1 MIDLTFRHLRRHW
14 QIHAAVM
21 VCLTLAS
28 ALLVSL
34 SGYSAATAARELSQT
49 LALAPPAQRNL
60 LITGSRHTFSE
71 KLYEGLEDRLGE
83 VLKERM
89 VIRHVTLPEV
99 VTQPATETTGQTREI
114 ALAEVYSFSHLPD
127 HVRLVEGHMPVQ
139 VNLNEARGSWRPPPI
154 EAVIGA
160 RAAEQSGY
168 TIGDRVEAS
177 KGYHRL
183 DIVGIIEPLDPQ
195 ADVWGEDLR
204 AFEVDFASAVD
215 LDPTDP
221 DAGPIPLPLIIAPA
235 SMRSVYPDV
244 PIFVH
249 QVVWR
254 VTLNHHLITVDQAG
268 PLCSDLINFQTQ
280 SGTVGARTS
289 TGLIQLLGNY
299 LARLSRVRMV
309 LLLFTAQSIFFV
321 LYTLTTLTSAVLD
334 RSRVELATL
343 SARGAS
349 VWQITGLFGLQNLLL
364 ALPAGL
370 ILGPALA
377 QVLVHLRGWGTSI
390 GAVTTIRM
398 SPQAWLLSGLSAGL
412 GWLAL
417 VLPVFMIARRSVSGS
432 QDERARPAQL
442 SAAHRRYLD
451 LYLLAFG
458 GLLYWQLNR
467 SGSFVMRAVAS
478 RRLGDTPLADPL
490 LLIGPSLL
498 LIGAAMV
505 FLRFVPFL
513 LRLVAQLSQRL
524 RGLVLPLGLSHL
536 ARDPLQSSR
545 LVLLV
550 SLTAGLLLFTRTFG
564 AALDRG
570 QDPRQPDALAL
581 GISTTLQLNA
591 LMMVLFS
598 VTTFFLAH
606 LFAAQ
611 SRRRSRQRASDFEI
625 LRALGLSDRQWLAL
639 LVTEG
644 LLVLIVGLLAGSA
657 VGLGLSRLMIP
668 YLGVALADPLAG
680 VTLGR
685 IRLDWPTVTHA
696 YALLAGVYGAAL
708 VLLTAVLGRPRA
720 RLAPRLGD
728 E

>member
-1 MIDLTFRHLRRHW
+1 MIDLTFRHLRRHFH
-14 QIHAAVM
+14 IHAAVLL
-21 VCLTLAS
+21 CLTLAS

-49 LALAPPAQRNL
+49 LALAPPTQRNL
-60 LITGSRHTFSE
+60 LITGSRYTFSE
-71 KLYEGLEDRLGE
+71 ELYEGLEERLGE
-83 VLKERM
+83 VLKERL
-89 VIRHVTLPEV
+89 VIRHVTLAADA
-99 VTQPATETTGQTREI
+99 QPAI
-114 ALAEVYSFSHLPD
+114 AATSQDRSVDLVQVFSFSRLSD
-127 HVRLVEGHMPVQ
+127 HVRLVEGRLPVQ
-139 VNLNEARGSWRPPPI
+139 VDLNEAQGSWRPPPI
-154 EAVIGA
+154 EAVIGV

-168 TIGDRVEAS
+168 AIGDRVEAS

-183 DIVGIIEPLDPQ
+183 DIVGLVEPLDLQ

-204 AFEVDFASAVD
+204 AFEVN
-215 LDPTDP
+215 LDPADP

-244 PIFVH
+244 PIFIH
-249 QVVWR
+249 QVSWR
-254 VTLNHHLITVDQAG
+254 ITLNHHLISVDRAG
-268 PLCSDLINFQTQ
+268 PLRSDLINFQTQ

-289 TGLIQLLGNY
+289 TGLIQLLADY

-309 LLLFTAQSIFFV
+309 LLLFTAQSVIFV
-321 LYTLTTLTSAVLD
+321 LYTLTALTSAVLD

-370 ILGPALA
+370 LLGPALA
-377 QVLVHLRGWGTSI
+377 QVLVRLQGWGMSI
-390 GAVTTIRM
+390 GAAATIRM
-398 SPQAWLLSGLSAGL
+398 STQAWLLSGLSAAL

-417 VLPVFMIARRSVSGS
+417 VLPVFAAARRSVSGS

-498 LIGAAMV
+498 LIAAVMV
-505 FLRFVPFL
+505 FLRLVPFL
-513 LRLVAQLSQRL
+513 LRLVARLSRRL
-524 RGLVLPLGLSHL
+524 RGLVLPVGLSHL

-598 VTTFFLAH
+598 VTTFFLVH

-611 SRRRSRQRASDFEI
+611 SRRRSQQRASDFAI

-657 VGLGLSRLMIP
+657 VGVGLSRLMIP

-680 VTLGR
+680 VTLAR
-685 IRLDWPTVTHA
+685 IRLDWPAITRSYV
-696 YALLAGVYGAAL
+696 LLVGMYGSAL
-708 VLLTAVLGRPRA
+708 VLLMAVLGRSRA

>member
-1 MIDLTFRHLRRHW
+1 MINLTFRHLRRHFH
-14 QIHAAVM
+14 IHAAVLL
-21 VCLTLAS
+21 CLTLAS

-34 SGYSAATAARELSQT
+34 SGYSAATAARELNQT
-49 LALAPPAQRNL
+49 LALVPSTQRNL
-60 LITGSRHTFSE
+60 LITGSRYTFSE
-71 KLYEGLEDRLGE
+71 ELYEGLEDRLGE
-83 VLKERM
+83 LLKERM
-89 VIRHVTLPEV
+89 VIRHVTLPADP
-99 VTQPATETTGQTREI
+99 QPAIAATGQDRSVD
-114 ALAEVYSFSHLPD
+114 LVQVFSFSHLSD
-127 HVRLVEGHMPVQ
+127 HVRLVEGRLPIQ
-139 VNLNEARGSWRPPPI
+139 VDLNEARGSWRPPPI
-154 EAVIGA
+154 EAVIGV

-168 TIGDRVEAS
+168 AIGDRVEAS

-183 DIVGIIEPLDPQ
+183 DIVGLVEPLDPQ
-195 ADVWGEDLR
+195 ADVWGEDLG
-204 AFEVDFASAVD
+204 AFEVDSGAFAVN
-215 LDPTDP
+215 LDPADP

-244 PIFVH
+244 PIFIH
-249 QVVWR
+249 QVSWR
-254 VTLNHHLITVDQAG
+254 ITLNHHLISVDRAG
-268 PLCSDLINFQTQ
+268 SLRSELINFQTQ
-280 SGTVGARTS
+280 SGTAGARTS
-289 TGLIQLLGNY
+289 TGLIQLLADY

-309 LLLFTAQSIFFV
+309 LLLFTAQSVIFV
-321 LYTLTTLTSAVLD
+321 LYTLTALTSAVLD

-370 ILGPALA
+370 LLGPALA
-377 QVLVHLRGWGTSI
+377 QVLVRLQGWGMSI
-390 GAVTTIRM
+390 GAAATIRM
-398 SPQAWLLSGLSAGL
+398 STQAWLLSGLSAAL

-417 VLPVFMIARRSVSGS
+417 VLPVFAAARRSVSGS

-498 LIGAAMV
+498 LIAAVMV

-513 LRLVAQLSQRL
+513 LRLVARLSRRL
-524 RGLVLPLGLSHL
+524 RGLVLPVGLSHL

-598 VTTFFLAH
+598 VTTFFLVH

-611 SRRRSRQRASDFEI
+611 SRRRSQQRASDFAI
-625 LRALGLSDRQWLAL
+625 LRALGLSNRQWLVL

-657 VGLGLSRLMIP
+657 VGVGLSRLMIP

-680 VTLGR
+680 VTLAR
-685 IRLDWPTVTHA
+685 IRLDWPAITRSYV
-696 YALLAGVYGAAL
+696 LLIGVYGSAL
-708 VLLTAVLGRPRA
+708 VLLVAVLGRQRA

>member
-1 MIDLTFRHLRRHW
+1 
-14 QIHAAVM
+14 
-21 VCLTLAS
+21 LAS

-60 LITGSRHTFSE
+60 LITGSRRTFSE
-71 KLYEGLEDRLGE
+71 ELYEGLEDRLGE
-83 VLKERM
+83 ILRERL

-99 VTQPATETTGQTREI
+99 ATLPATETRGRTREL
-114 ALAEVYSFSHLPD
+114 ALVEVYSFSRLPD
-127 HVRLVEGHMPVQ
+127 HVRLVEGRLPLQ
-139 VNLNEARGSWRPPPI
+139 VDLNEARGSWRPPPI

-195 ADVWGEDLR
+195 ADVWGEDLS
-204 AFEVDFASAVD
+204 AFEVGRETD
-215 LDPTDP
+215 LDPAD
-221 DAGPIPLPLIIAPA
+221 PIPLRLLIAPA

-254 VTLNHHLITVDQAG
+254 ITLNHHLITVDRAG
-268 PLCSDLINFQTQ
+268 PLRSDLINFQTQ
-280 SGTVGARTS
+280 SGTAGARTS
-289 TGLIQLLGNY
+289 TGLTQLLADY

-321 LYTLTTLTSAVLD
+321 LYTLTALTSAILD
-334 RSRVELATL
+334 RSQVELATL

-349 VWQITGLFGLQNLLL
+349 AFQITTLFGLQYLLI
-364 ALPAGL
+364 ALPAAL
-370 ILGPALA
+370 LLGPALA
-377 QVLVHLRGWGTSI
+377 QVLVRLEGWGTSI
-390 GAVTTIRM
+390 GVVTTIRM
-398 SPQAWLLSGLSAGL
+398 SAQAWLLSGLSAAL

-417 VLPVFMIARRSVSGS
+417 IVPIFMAARRSVSGS

-442 SAAHRRYLD
+442 SAAHQRYLD

-467 SGSFVMRAVAS
+467 SGSFVMRAVAD

-490 LLIGPSLL
+490 LLVGPSLL

-505 FLRFVPFL
+505 FLRFVPLL
-513 LRLVAQLSQRL
+513 LRLVARLSRRL
-524 RGLVLPLGLSHL
+524 RGLILPLGLSHL
-536 ARDPLQSSR
+536 AREPLQSSR

-564 AALDRG
+564 SALARG

-581 GISTTLQLNA
+581 GISATLQLNA
-591 LMMVLFS
+591 LTMILFS
-598 VTTFFLAH
+598 VTIYFLVH
-606 LFAAQ
+606 LFTAQ
-611 SRRRSRQRASDFEI
+611 SRRSSLQRASDFEI
-625 LRALGLSDRQWLAL
+625 LRALGLSDRQWQAL

-644 LLVLIVGLLAGSA
+644 LLVLVVGLLAGSA
-657 VGLGLSRLMIP
+657 VGVGLSRLMIP

-680 VTLGR
+680 VTLGQ
-685 IRLDWPTVTHA
+685 IRLDWPAVTHA
-696 YALLAGVYGAAL
+696 YALLAGVYGTAL
-708 VLLTAVLGRPRA
+708 VLLTAVLRHPHV
-720 RLAPRLGD
+720 RLTTRLGD